1 MSVANNIIE
10 EIKHLKAKLV
20 EFDNFTGKTYSIC
33 IEGDRSDIS
42 LHDIDISGEVFA
54 TIRGHMRDAIE
65 KEISCLEI
73 KYYQL

>member
-1 MSVANNIIE
+1 MSKAEQIIA

-65 KEISCLEI
+65 KEIQCLEI
-73 KYYQL
+73 NYYQL